1 MSSSLSDEFEREV
14 HPWLQL
20 AEDLRLLRLDVEASN
35 VMWSYLLHLL
45 YVDALSILPSVNTY
59 RSHFVDHI
67 RIFSYRLYTA

>member
-35 VMWSYLLHLL
+35 VMWSYSLHLL
-45 YVDALSILPSVNTY
+45 YVDALSICLPAFCQHLSIT
-59 RSHFVDHI
+59 FC
-67 RIFSYRLYTA
+67 